1 MLSWFKIK
9 NLKEL
14 ILVILFAGFLVWTI
28 VLFQEDDSSIPRL
41 GLAGA
46 GQSKG
51 EPGVTAVLHMGGPVE
66 GEGQYEKEMGTLD
79 LINGTETPFK
89 IYGIGHRCS
98 CVVFSDLPFIVD
110 SNQTKSISLKA
121 PVNYFKRGEEQ
132 KLVLFC
138 SDYGKI
144 PLTVVVE

>member
-1 MLSWFKIK
+1 MLNWFKIK
-9 NLKEL
+9 NIKEL
-14 ILVILFAGFLVWTI
+14 ILVILFVGFLVWTI
-28 VLFQEDDSSIPRL
+28 VLFQDDDFSIPRL

-51 EPGVTAVLHMGGPVE
+51 QLGVSAVLHMGGPVE
-66 GEGQYEKEMGTLD
+66 REEQYAKEMGTLD
-79 LINGTETPFK
+79 LINGTETQFK

-98 CVVFSDLPFIVD
+98 CVEFSDLPFTVN

-144 PLTVVVE
+144 PLTVFVE